1 MSNSAPTPPV
11 EVAPRAVQQAVPR
24 AREIDVELLALD
36 LAACTRCVNTLAN
49 IEEAIEAVRQVLDVA
64 GTEVGVH
71 KILVKSEEQA
81 RRHRFATSP
90 TIRINGRD
98 IAAETLESHC
108 DSCTNLCGCD
118 EGTSCRVWRYQ
129 GQEYAEAPVGLVVEA
144 ILRETYGGTNR
155 TVSDPVA
162 YEGVPEN
169 LRRFF
174 TGKSVEETV
183 TASSCCTPGEQEV
196 CCEASAKSSCC
207 GTAEV
212 GTCGCQQG
220 AGLP

>member
-1 MSNSAPTPPV
+1 
-11 EVAPRAVQQAVPR
+11 
-24 AREIDVELLALD
+24 
-36 LAACTRCVNTLAN
+36 
-49 IEEAIEAVRQVLDVA
+49 
-64 GTEVGVH
+64 VH
-71 KILVKSEEQA
+71 
-81 RRHRFATSP
+81 P
-90 TIRINGRD
+90 IRINGRD

-129 GQEYAEAPVGLVVEA
+129 GQEYAEAPVGLVAEA

-162 YEGVPEN
+162 YEGVLEK

-212 GTCGCQQG
+212 GTCGCQRG